1 MICKTSG
8 FQLLTAA
15 LLSALLGEGDREEL
29 DDKKRK
35 GSLKVTWQ
43 NQPRKVLQS
52 SLLDAAGMKLERE
65 SP

>member
-15 LLSALLGEGDREEL
+15 LLSALLGEGDREDL
-29 DDKKRK
+29 DDEKRK

-43 NQPRKVLQS
+43 NQPQKVLQS
-52 SLLDAAGMKLERE
+52 SLLDAAGMKSERE